1 MDSYYKYHVFFCL
14 NQRDPGAER
23 PSCANCNAQAMQE
36 HAKKRVKQLGLA
48 GPGQVRI
55 NKAGCLERCELG
67 PALVVYPEGVW
78 YTYVDESDIDE
89 IVDSHLVNGKDRRA
103 SENRSINLAM
113 NVHTKKYLIDGPVGK
128 IEVALDLPDDMR
140 ENGAAPRGIALVA
153 HPHPLF
159 GGTMDN
165 KVAQTLARTLVQ
177 LNYVTY
183 RSNFRGVGETQ
194 GEHDA
199 GIGERDDLRAVL
211 DHMRAQAGQGDLPL
225 VLAGFSFGT
234 FVLSHVAAKLREE
247 GQAIERIVF
256 VGTAASRWEVA
267 PVPENTLVIHGE
279 TDETVPIQSVYDW
292 ARPQE
297 LPVVVIPGAEHFLHR
312 KLHVLK
318 RIIVDAWR

>member
-1 MDSYYKYHVFFCL
+1 
-14 NQRDPGAER
+14 
-23 PSCANCNAQAMQE
+23 
-36 HAKKRVKQLGLA
+36 
-48 GPGQVRI
+48 
-55 NKAGCLERCELG
+55 
-67 PALVVYPEGVW
+67 
-78 YTYVDESDIDE
+78 
-89 IVDSHLVNGKDRRA
+89 
-103 SENRSINLAM
+103 M
-113 NVHTKKYLIDGPVGK
+113 NVHTKQFLIDGPVGK
-128 IEVALDLPDDMR
+128 IEVALDLPDETRD
-140 ENGAAPRGIALVA
+140 NGAAPRGIALVA

-165 KVAQTLARTLVQ
+165 KVVVTLVRTLVQ

-183 RSNFRGVGETQ
+183 RSNFRGVGQTE

-199 GIGERDDLRAVL
+199 GIGERDDLRAVI
-211 DHMRAQAGQGDLPL
+211 DYIRAQPGQADLPL

-234 FVLSHVAAKLREE
+234 AVLSHVAARLVEE

-279 TDETVPIQSVYDW
+279 TDDTVPIQSVYDW

>member
-1 MDSYYKYHVFFCL
+1 
-14 NQRDPGAER
+14 
-23 PSCANCNAQAMQE
+23 
-36 HAKKRVKQLGLA
+36 
-48 GPGQVRI
+48 
-55 NKAGCLERCELG
+55 
-67 PALVVYPEGVW
+67 
-78 YTYVDESDIDE
+78 
-89 IVDSHLVNGKDRRA
+89 
-103 SENRSINLAM
+103 M

-128 IEVALDLPDDMR
+128 IEVALDLPDEVR
-140 ENGAAPRGIALVA
+140 ENGTAPRGIALVA

-177 LNYVTY
+177 LNYVVF
-183 RSNFRGVGETQ
+183 RSNFRGVGATEGVHDNGT
-194 GEHDA
+194 GEA
-199 GIGERDDLRAVL
+199 DDLLAVL
-211 DHMRAQAGQGDLPL
+211 AHMRAQPAYADLPL

-247 GQAIERIVF
+247 GAAIERMVF

-279 TDETVPIQSVYDW
+279 TDDTVPIQSVYDW

-318 RIIVDAWR
+318 RIVVDAWR

>member
-1 MDSYYKYHVFFCL
+1 
-14 NQRDPGAER
+14 
-23 PSCANCNAQAMQE
+23 
-36 HAKKRVKQLGLA
+36 
-48 GPGQVRI
+48 
-55 NKAGCLERCELG
+55 
-67 PALVVYPEGVW
+67 
-78 YTYVDESDIDE
+78 
-89 IVDSHLVNGKDRRA
+89 
-103 SENRSINLAM
+103 M

-128 IEVALDLPDDMR
+128 IEVALDLPDETR

-159 GGTMDN
+159 GGSMDN

-177 LNYVTY
+177 LELRDVSLEFSRCRPNARRTRRGHRRAR
-183 RSNFRGVGETQ
+183 RSAR
-194 GEHDA
+194 
-199 GIGERDDLRAVL
+199 RARS
-211 DHMRAQAGQGDLPL
+211 HARRSRATRDLPL

-234 FVLSHVAAKLREE
+234 FVLSHVAAQLRERRSRRSSE
-247 GQAIERIVF
+247 WCSSARRRA
-256 VGTAASRWEVA
+256 VGTSR
-267 PVPENTLVIHGE
+267 PCRENTLVIHGE

>member
-1 MDSYYKYHVFFCL
+1 
-14 NQRDPGAER
+14 
-23 PSCANCNAQAMQE
+23 
-36 HAKKRVKQLGLA
+36 
-48 GPGQVRI
+48 
-55 NKAGCLERCELG
+55 
-67 PALVVYPEGVW
+67 
-78 YTYVDESDIDE
+78 
-89 IVDSHLVNGKDRRA
+89 
-103 SENRSINLAM
+103 M
-113 NVHTKKYLIDGPVGK
+113 NVNTKKYLIDGPVGQ
-128 IEVALDLPDDMR
+128 IEVALDLPDETR

-159 GGTMDN
+159 AGTMDN

-183 RSNFRGVGETQ
+183 RSNFRGVGQTE

-211 DHMRAQAGQGDLPL
+211 DHMRAQPGQADLPL

-234 FVLSHVAAKLREE
+234 VVLSHVAARLVEE

-256 VGTAASRWEVA
+256 VGTAASRWDVA

-279 TDETVPIQSVYDW
+279 TDETVPIQSVFDW

-312 KLHVLK
+312 KLHILK